1 MEHAQSQQSSAL
13 PAVRAI
19 EALAMS
25 AGWPTAE
32 AFIVAMLLVGHGC
45 TVVEAEAAF
54 QHARRV
60 VQ

>member
-1 MEHAQSQQSSAL
+1 MEHVVESQQSAL
-13 PAVRAI
+13 CTVRSI

-45 TVVEAEAAF
+45 TVVEAEAMF